1 VKANKRHPERRPSRR
16 EPAFEG
22 VVVDIAS
29 DGRGV
34 VKRDDGKVFFVK
46 GAWLGERALIK
57 PTAARGSIGFGVAAE
72 VIEASPARQQAP
84 CDHHGFSSAECG
96 GCPWAFVSYEAQCE
110 AKRQRV
116 KKALDKLQP
125 KSGVEVDL
133 IKADA
138 PWGYRNRVQFKTDG
152 KKLGFFGSGSNELVD
167 IWDCPVLSNK
177 NQKTLAS
184 LRQTLPNK
192 HWSSDKRRGKYWV
205 NLHIDE
211 SSEQP
216 SIDVRLPF
224 RQANDAQN
232 ARMLDWLE
240 QVVSPVD
247 DSAEVLELFAGN
259 GNLTQVL
266 AAKFA
271 AVTAVE
277 ADMNS
282 VQSIAGNHWPGVE
295 TKVCDLFQKKE
306 VDALVAAMTST
317 DVLVMDPPREGMSL
331 TPALVGGLER
341 LRTVVYIS
349 CDVATW
355 ARDSAAFIDAGFS
368 FTRVAALDMFP
379 QTPHVEI
386 LSVLESPMASP
397 ILGHRFSSAEQR
409 VLDD

>member
-1 VKANKRHPERRPSRR
+1 VNATKRHVGHRSSRR

-34 VKRDDGKVFFVK
+34 VKREDGKVFFVK
-46 GAWLGERALIK
+46 GVWLGERALIK
-57 PTAARGSIGFGVAAE
+57 PTAAKGSIGFGVAVK

-96 GCPWAFVSYEAQCE
+96 GCPWAFVSYEAQCDV
-110 AKRQRV
+110 KRQRV
-116 KKALDKLQP
+116 KGALDKLQP

-133 IKADA
+133 IQADS
-138 PWGYRNRVQFKTDG
+138 PWGYRNRMQFKTDG
-152 KKLGFFGSGSNELVD
+152 KKLGFFGSGSHELVD
-167 IWDCPVLSNK
+167 ILDCPVLSNK

-184 LRQTLPNK
+184 LRQTLPNRR
-192 HWSSDKRRGKYWV
+192 WSSDKRRGKHWV

-211 SSEQP
+211 ASEEP
-216 SIDVRLPF
+216 SVDVRLPF

-232 ARMLDWLE
+232 LRMLDWLE
-240 QVVSPVD
+240 QVVGLAD
-247 DSAEVLELFAGN
+247 DSSQVLELFAGN

-277 ADMNS
+277 ADIDS
-282 VQSIAGNHWPGVE
+282 VQSIAERHWPGVE
-295 TKVCDLFQKKE
+295 TRICDLFQKKE
-306 VDALVAAMTST
+306 VDALVAAMTSS
-317 DVLVMDPPREGMSL
+317 DLLVMDPPREGMNL
-331 TPALVGGLER
+331 TPTLVAGLKR
-341 LRTVVYIS
+341 LRTVIYIS
-349 CDVATW
+349 CNVATW

-386 LSVLESPMASP
+386 LSL
-397 ILGHRFSSAEQR
+397 LQR
-409 VLDD
+409 

>member
-1 VKANKRHPERRPSRR
+1 MNATKRHVGHRSSRR

-34 VKRDDGKVFFVK
+34 VKREDGKVFFVK
-46 GAWLGERALIK
+46 GVWLGERALIK
-57 PTAARGSIGFGVAAE
+57 PTAAKGSIGFGVAVK

-96 GCPWAFVSYEAQCE
+96 GCPWAFVSYEAQCDV
-110 AKRQRV
+110 KRQRV
-116 KKALDKLQP
+116 KGALDKLQP

-133 IKADA
+133 IQADS
-138 PWGYRNRVQFKTDG
+138 PWGYRNRMQFKTDG
-152 KKLGFFGSGSNELVD
+152 KKLGFFGSGSHELVD
-167 IWDCPVLSNK
+167 ILDCPVLSNK

-184 LRQTLPNK
+184 LRQTLPNRR
-192 HWSSDKRRGKYWV
+192 WSSDKRRGKHWV

-211 SSEQP
+211 ASEEP
-216 SIDVRLPF
+216 SVDVRLPF

-232 ARMLDWLE
+232 LRMLDWLE
-240 QVVSPVD
+240 QVVGLAD
-247 DSAEVLELFAGN
+247 DSSQVLELFAGN

-277 ADMNS
+277 ADINS
-282 VQSIAGNHWPGVE
+282 VQSIAEHHWPGVE
-295 TKVCDLFQKKE
+295 TRICDLFQKKE
-306 VDALVAAMTST
+306 VDALVAAMTSS
-317 DVLVMDPPREGMSL
+317 DLLVMDPPREGMNL
-331 TPALVGGLER
+331 TPTLVAGLKR
-341 LRTVVYIS
+341 LRTVIYIS
-349 CDVATW
+349 CNVATW

-386 LSVLESPMASP
+386 LSL
-397 ILGHRFSSAEQR
+397 LQR
-409 VLDD
+409 

>member
-1 VKANKRHPERRPSRR
+1 MKANKRHPERRPSRR

-57 PTAARGSIGFGVAAE
+57 PTASRGSIGFGVAAE

-84 CDHHGFSSAECG
+84 CDHHGFSSTECG

-116 KKALDKLQP
+116 NKALDKLQP

-133 IKADA
+133 IKADS
-138 PWGYRNRVQFKTDG
+138 PWGYRNRMQFKTDG

-192 HWSSDKRRGKYWV
+192 RWSSDKRRGKHWV

-211 SSEQP
+211 SFGEP
-216 SIDVRLPF
+216 SVDVRLPF

-247 DSAEVLELFAGN
+247 DCAEVLELFAGN